1 MSLTKETKSKLI
13 SEHGSNNED
22 TGSVEV
28 QVALFT
34 ERINQLTEHLR
45 QHPKDFACRRGLLR
59 LVGKRRNLLNYV
71 HKKDVER
78 YRTLINKLGL
88 RK

>member
-1 MSLTKETKSKLI
+1 MSLAKEEKGKLI
-13 SEHGSNNED
+13 GEHGANSED

-28 QVALFT
+28 QVAIFT
-34 ERINQLTEHLR
+34 ERIKQLTDHLR
-45 QHPKDFACRRGLLR
+45 EHPKDFACRRGLLR

-71 HKKDVER
+71 QKKEIER
-78 YRTLINKLGL
+78 YRTLIAKLGL

>member
-1 MSLTKETKSKLI
+1 MPKETKSKLI
-13 SEHGSNNED
+13 KEHGANRED

-78 YRTLINKLGL
+78 YRTLIGKLGL